1 MSTVSQYRGDDWAI
15 ALTISETIAGVTT
28 PFNLTGATIT
38 STVGG
43 TPGWTGTPV
52 VIDALTGKI
61 EIQVPAATTALF
73 APGAYDVDV
82 QVVKSGIKRTPITF
96 KLLVNPDVT
105 RT

>member
-15 ALTISETIAGVTT
+15 ALTISETVAGVTS
-28 PFNLTGATIT
+28 PYNLTGAVLTA
-38 STVGG
+38 TVGG
-43 TPGWTGTPV
+43 SPGWSGTPV
-52 VIDALTGKI
+52 VIDATTGKV